1 MTQKLNHYDIIIIGA
16 GIAGLY
22 AAYTIKKLYPE
33 KTFLILEKNKKQ
45 AIGGR
50 ASSEYFHGS
59 EIATGA
65 GIGRK
70 RSDLLLIKLMHELK
84 FKYFEFKTVVNR
96 SSAIKHVDI
105 MKTIESLKSSYKKY
119 PELKHLTFKEFFIK
133 TLGSLAY
140 KDFVLSTGYTDYENA
155 DIYDTL
161 YNYTM
166 SDIVPGWTGLHIS
179 WADLIDK
186 LYNQIKSSHFK
197 FSYCVTSL
205 KKTNGLF
212 EINTQYRAN
221 KIIVATTL
229 SGILKIVPNA
239 ASSQS
244 LYRQIHAQPFLRVY
258 AKFNKEYA
266 ELLKQLISNYTILK
280 TPLQK
285 IIPINAEKGIYMIA
299 YSDNKSALYLKKYI
313 LNTHL
318 NREMF
323 CRLLDA
329 ALGVKLKITAIRSYY
344 WAEGTHY
351 YEPLPDNFKNREE
364 FLRSVQ
370 HPQENLAVVGEA
382 VSIHQGWVEGALES
396 VQQAITKKYIQS

>member
-1 MTQKLNHYDIIIIGA
+1 MNLTHYDIIIIGA

-70 RSDLLLIKLMHELK
+70 RSDLLLIKLMQELK
-84 FKYFEFKTVVNR
+84 FKYFEFKTVVNE
-96 SSAIKHVDI
+96 SSKIKHVDI
-105 MKTIESLKSSYKKY
+105 MKTIDLLKSSYKKH
-119 PELKHLTFKEFFIK
+119 PELRHQTFKEFFIK

-140 KDFVLSTGYTDYENA
+140 KDFVSSTGYTDYENA

-166 SDIVPGWTGLHIS
+166 SDIVPGWIGLHIS

-186 LYNQIKSSHFK
+186 LYNKINSKHFK
-197 FSYCVTSL
+197 FSCCVTSL
-205 KKTNGLF
+205 KKTDGLF
-212 EINTQYRAN
+212 EINTQYYAR
-221 KIIVATTL
+221 KVIVATTI
-229 SGILKIVPNA
+229 SGILKIVPGA
-239 ASSQS
+239 AGSQS

-258 AKFNKEYA
+258 AKFNKESA
-266 ELLKQLISNYTILK
+266 ELLKGLISNYTILK
-280 TPLQK
+280 MPLQK

-313 LNTHL
+313 VNTNA

-323 CRLLDA
+323 CRLLDD

-351 YEPLPDNFKNREE
+351 YEPIPDNFKNREE
-364 FLRSVQ
+364 FLRAVQ

-396 VQQAITKKYIQS
+396 VQRAITKKWIQT